1 MDFTNKNI
9 LILTDGSEGM
19 LSQVM
24 GLAQQ
29 FSKKIYY
36 IKVEIIFPWSKLQPG
51 FLPIY
56 KWIFNNETD
65 LLDRPDIVISCG
77 RKSVYYSLYLKKKFK
92 DIINIHIQNP
102 KIAFSKFDFIIAP
115 THDKISG
122 SNVINSIGAIHK
134 FTKNKIENE
143 QNPDKN
149 LKKDNLVSIIIGGKN
164 RHYKFNFENTLE
176 IINYVKK
183 IKEKYS
189 NHNFLIISS
198 RRTDPKIIKILK
210 KELNNFA
217 YIWDRGKNNPYTFSL
232 KYSKYFIVTSDSTSM
247 ISECAYTGK
256 PIYVFHLPFK
266 RKSKRIEDFHYDFE
280 KRNITRSV
288 DNSYKLSEWK
298 YETLDEAKRISGILK
313 KRIIEGFNES
323 K

>member
-1 MDFTNKNI
+1 MDFINKKI

-19 LSQVM
+19 LSQVR

-29 FSKKIYY
+29 FTKKITF
-36 IKVEIIFPWSKLQPG
+36 IKVDIFFPWSKLQPG

-56 KWIFNNETD
+56 KWIFKNEIF
-65 LLDRPDIVISCG
+65 LINKPDIVISCG
-77 RKSVYYSLYLKKKFK
+77 RKSVYFSLYLKKKFK

-102 KIAFSKFDFIIAP
+102 KINIGKFDFIIAP
-115 THDKISG
+115 NHDKISG
-122 SNVINSIGAIHK
+122 YNVINSIGAIHQ
-134 FTKNKIENE
+134 FTKNKIESE

-149 LKKDNLVSIIIGGKN
+149 LKKDKLVSIVVGGKN
-164 RHYKFNFENTLE
+164 RHYKFNFENILE
-176 IINYVKK
+176 IINYIKK
-183 IKEKYS
+183 MKKKYS
-189 NHNFLIISS
+189 NHNFLLISS
-198 RRTDPKIIKILK
+198 RRTDPKMVEILK
-210 KELNNFA
+210 KELYNFA
-217 YIWDRGKNNPYTFSL
+217 YIWDGKRNNPYTFCL

-256 PIYVFHLPFK
+256 PIYIFHLPFK
-266 RKSKRIEDFHYDFE
+266 RKSKRIEDFHTDFE
-280 KRNITRSV
+280 KRNITRPV
-288 DNSYKLSEWK
+288 DDNYELSEWK

>member
-19 LSQVM
+19 LSQVK

-29 FSKKIYY
+29 FSKKIHY

-56 KWIFNNETD
+56 KWIFKNQIN
-65 LLDRPDIVISCG
+65 LLDKPDIVISCG
-77 RKSVYYSLYLKKKFK
+77 RKSVYFSLYLKKKFK

-102 KIAFSKFDFIIAP
+102 KISISKFDFIIAP
-115 THDKISG
+115 AHDKIFG

-164 RHYKFNFENTLE
+164 RHYKFKLENILE

-183 IKEKYS
+183 MKEEYL
-189 NHNFLIISS
+189 NHNFLVISS
-198 RRTDPKIIKILK
+198 RRTDSKMIDVLK
-210 KELNNFA
+210 KELNDFA
-217 YIWDRGKNNPYTFSL
+217 YIWDGGKNNPYTFSL

-256 PIYVFHLPFK
+256 PIYIFHLPFK
-266 RKSKRIEDFHYDFE
+266 RKSKRIEDFHNDFE
-280 KRNITRSV
+280 KRNITKAL
-288 DNSYKLSEWK
+288 DENCKLNEWE